1 MIIAVD
7 VDGVIV
13 DLVTPWL
20 RRYNLDYNDDLT
32 PESIQDWEV
41 DKFVKIECG
50 ERIYKYI
57 ENPDI
62 YYEAL
67 PIKDS
72 LWGVNILRSI
82 GIRVVF
88 LTVSANGTQGRKFKW
103 LYDNSFFMNDSN
115 PLDNYIECKD
125 KSLIRADILLDD
137 GVHNIKSFIGK
148 GVLFTQPWNRKY
160 LSEFEYVVDDWKD
173 FIDGISRSTLLY

>member
-72 LWGVNILRSI
+72 LWGV
-82 GIRVVF
+82 
-88 LTVSANGTQGRKFKW
+88 
-103 LYDNSFFMNDSN
+103 
-115 PLDNYIECKD
+115 
-125 KSLIRADILLDD
+125 
-137 GVHNIKSFIGK
+137 
-148 GVLFTQPWNRKY
+148 
-160 LSEFEYVVDDWKD
+160 
-173 FIDGISRSTLLY
+173 